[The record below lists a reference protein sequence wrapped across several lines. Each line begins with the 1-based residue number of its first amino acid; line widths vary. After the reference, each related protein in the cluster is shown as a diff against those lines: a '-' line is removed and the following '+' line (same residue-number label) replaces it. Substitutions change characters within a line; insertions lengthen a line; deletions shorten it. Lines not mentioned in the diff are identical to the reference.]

1 MKRWQLIF
9 GIFLVTWGVV
19 ALVKGLFHVDLWR
32 FVGPLLLVALGLL
45 LVLRPKMAGPGI
57 HVEMPIIGDIR
68 KEGAWEA
75 TQHEIWLVVGT
86 NRLDFSEV
94 IFPTGEA
101 SIKVFGF
108 VTEVKV
114 TLPADVGLRVEAAGF
129 VSEVKTHAG
138 EQDRMF
144 GTLAYEAPNYFEA
157 KKRVNLKMIGFVN
170 EIKINQA
177 DS

>member
-19 ALVKGLFHVDLWR
+19 ALAEALFHVDLWR

-45 LVLRPKMAGPGI
+45 LIFRPKMAGPGI
-57 HVEMPIIGDIR
+57 HVEMPFIGDVR

-86 NRLDFSEV
+86 NRLDFTEA

-114 TLPADVGLRVEAAGF
+114 TLSADVGLRVETAGF
-129 VSEVKTHAG
+129 VSEVKTRAG

-144 GTLAYEAPNYFEA
+144 GTLAYETPNYFEA
-157 KKRVNLKMIGFVN
+157 EKRVNLQTIGFVN